1 MATEPKSALP
11 DTDTAERQLLV
22 AVFTD
27 GNQLALSNEIVAQLQ
42 LQHGD
47 YFEVQIEDERI
58 VLTPIQDSTM
68 ETIWAKIE
76 ALGITEQDV
85 ADAVE
90 WARGR

>member
-1 MATEPKSALP
+1 MAAESKYALSEASEHVP
-11 DTDTAERQLLV
+11 LV

-27 GNQLALSNEIVAQLQ
+27 GNKLALSAQAVAELQ

-47 YFEVQIEDERI
+47 EFEVHVEDERI
-58 VLTPIQDSTM
+58 VLSPVRDSTM
-68 ETIWAKIE
+68 ETIWAKME